1 MAGTMALFQTAQKV
15 YKTMG
20 IIPSPAQSNRFCW
33 LNAKI
38 YVRLIII
45 IQLIIATAAF
55 FLLKANTIQSL
66 ADSFY
71 VSLTHVFCLI
81 YILINIWKIT
91 DILQLINQY
100 EKFIQKRKFGTFA
113 TWFAKCVALNSI
125 LIPFSA
131 WNRITE
137 FNFKCRNLRWAERKN
152 RTPDWADVLCCS
164 EVDTDWSDATLFDYH
179 NRQLL
184 QLWLGQWVILSAS
197 FGDVRNTYYVF
208 KPFVHSNF
216 RAMITKVWLIY
227 LITFHSRLPYNW
239 KTPIA
244 YLLTLLIECADAYIL
259 TSSIVPVLCFFM
271 GSCALLITFVED
283 ITKDLALL
291 DFTKNRTKSSSA
303 SVSSKAKEQ
312 IKVEIATKHFCNII
326 ERLSDTK
333 QLSTKSQFS
342 EILIIFFK
350 KSNFPTDLSASSTAF
365 MSSSS
370 QISFYGRFSL
380 CAVPVWPCNR
390 NSLSTLIH
398 VSLVC
403 FSSFSIE
410 NSSLGLLLRQ
420 PLIVWLEK
428 WEKQIKRKRRV
439 SLKYYWQFFFV
450 FSKVGKWIECIWSMP
465 NTVLDILVDRIHFLP
480 LWMWRTGDPSIWDIQ
495 LWAW

>member
-1 MAGTMALFQTAQKV
+1 MAGTMALFQTVQKV

-131 WNRITE
+131 WNRIAE
-137 FNFKCRNLRWAERKN
+137 FNFKCRNLCWAERKN

-184 QLWLGQWVILSAS
+184 QLWLGQWVILSAY
-197 FGDVRNTYYVF
+197 FGDVRNTYYV
-208 KPFVHSNF
+208 
-216 RAMITKVWLIY
+216 
-227 LITFHSRLPYNW
+227 
-239 KTPIA
+239 
-244 YLLTLLIECADAYIL
+244 
-259 TSSIVPVLCFFM
+259 
-271 GSCALLITFVED
+271 
-283 ITKDLALL
+283 
-291 DFTKNRTKSSSA
+291 
-303 SVSSKAKEQ
+303 
-312 IKVEIATKHFCNII
+312 
-326 ERLSDTK
+326 
-333 QLSTKSQFS
+333 
-342 EILIIFFK
+342 
-350 KSNFPTDLSASSTAF
+350 
-365 MSSSS
+365 
-370 QISFYGRFSL
+370 
-380 CAVPVWPCNR
+380 
-390 NSLSTLIH
+390 
-398 VSLVC
+398 
-403 FSSFSIE
+403 
-410 NSSLGLLLRQ
+410 
-420 PLIVWLEK
+420 
-428 WEKQIKRKRRV
+428 
-439 SLKYYWQFFFV
+439 
-450 FSKVGKWIECIWSMP
+450 
-465 NTVLDILVDRIHFLP
+465 
-480 LWMWRTGDPSIWDIQ
+480 
-495 LWAW
+495 